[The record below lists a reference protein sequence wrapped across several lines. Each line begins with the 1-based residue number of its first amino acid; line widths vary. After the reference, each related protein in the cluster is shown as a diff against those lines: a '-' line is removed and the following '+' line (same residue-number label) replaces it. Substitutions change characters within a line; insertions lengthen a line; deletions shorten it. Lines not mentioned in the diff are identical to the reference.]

1 MSTRRRACDRVADA
15 ALSSSIHSNV
25 RIARMPDVAVSLWP
39 WFAAALGV
47 GVATGGFVGQGPRR
61 RPARWLVW
69 FLATAAVGALALR
82 LGALEGAAAPVV
94 AVGIGCFLAFVV
106 GAAVTAAARG
116 ALGGHE
122 RWAIGLA
129 PLALLWW
136 GAVQLGAPVEQKQSA
151 APPPPPPAQLAAP
164 APSAPPPVTN
174 ADQTGAIPAPPV
186 PASAPSAVPAALP
199 AGELDAAACQGALD
213 QLASV
218 EPVRFNPTHAT
229 IHRRASQALD
239 KAVEVIRRC
248 PQAGVDIIGFD
259 DGAGADAALAL
270 RRARAAERYLQ
281 AVGVGGRRLGA
292 RAADAQTARPRD
304 GVIGYA
310 LRRVQ

>member
-15 ALSSSIHSNV
+15 ALSSPIHSNV

-69 FLATAAVGALALR
+69 FLGAAAAGALALR
-82 LGALEGAAAPVV
+82 LGALDGAAAPVV

-106 GAAVTAAARG
+106 GATVTAAARG

-136 GAVQLGAPVEQKQSA
+136 GAVQLGAPVEATQSA
-151 APPPPPPAQLAAP
+151 APPPPAQLAAP
-164 APSAPPPVTN
+164 APPAAPVTN
-174 ADQTGAIPAPPV
+174 ADQTGAIPAPPAS
-186 PASAPSAVPAALP
+186 ASAPAAVPAALP

-213 QLASV
+213 QLASA

-281 AVGVGGRRLGA
+281 AEGVGGRRLGA
-292 RAADAQTARPRD
+292 RAGDAQTARPRE

-310 LRRVQ
+310 LRREQ